1 MNKIVV
7 RMKVPILSEA
17 KQKPPPKTVGSLLY
31 PYATFY
37 QYHSSSTFVKRLSS
51 CSPVLYKSIENS
63 GTGTVI
69 SKKVP
74 TLISLKFYEVWK
86 QI

>member
-1 MNKIVV
+1 
-7 RMKVPILSEA
+7 MKGPILSEA

-37 QYHSSSTFVKRLSS
+37 QYHSSSSSTFVKRLSS
-51 CSPVLYKSIENS
+51 YSPVLYRSIENS
-63 GTGTVI
+63 GTRAVI

>member
-1 MNKIVV
+1 
-7 RMKVPILSEA
+7 MKGPILSEA

-37 QYHSSSTFVKRLSS
+37 RQYHSSSSSAFVKRLSS

>member
-1 MNKIVV
+1 
-7 RMKVPILSEA
+7 MKGPILSEA
-17 KQKPPPKTVGSLLY
+17 KQKPPPPTVGSLLY

-37 QYHSSSTFVKRLSS
+37 QYHSSSSSTFVKRPSS
-51 CSPVLYKSIENS
+51 CSPVLYRSIENS
-63 GTGTVI
+63 GTRAVI